1 METVPYFIDEE
12 ENFNNSGSVQLDL
25 RDIKEIRNH
34 LINDN
39 WQPFQIA
46 PQMFSENI
54 DESNRENNN
63 NSIMSDSTNQRLKK
77 ATLSLKS
84 VVKQKK
90 KGLVGDDT

>member
-1 METVPYFIDEE
+1 METVPFIDEE

-25 RDIKEIRNH
+25 RDINEIRNH

-46 PQMFSENI
+46 PQIFSENI
-54 DESNRENNN
+54 DESNNN

-90 KGLVGDDT
+90 KGAAGDDT

>member
-25 RDIKEIRNH
+25 RDINEIRNH
-34 LINDN
+34 LIMDN

-46 PQMFSENI
+46 PQIFSENI
-54 DESNRENNN
+54 DESNNN

-90 KGLVGDDT
+90 KGVVGDDT